1 MKLSL
6 RKQQALWGYIFYSP
20 WIVGVVLL
28 FAWPLLRSLLLS
40 FQKVT
45 NLANLEVEW
54 VGLENY
60 RSAITGDVEFLPAL
74 LQGVTNLAIQLP
86 LILVMSLSLALLMAR
101 VNRGQTLLRAVFF
114 LPVVIGS
121 ANVIKEMI
129 RAGADDA
136 IMASLTASLR
146 PLTGTLTTADPTQTQ
161 GLIGP
166 VQWVVERLTL
176 VTWHTGV
183 QILLFIG
190 GINSIPPSLYEA
202 AYVDGATGWE
212 AFWKITL
219 PMLSPVILVTAVYT
233 VVDSFTDPLN
243 PTVAYVTNTAFGNLL
258 RLEFGAALAWI
269 YFVVMFIAIVL
280 LVRGSRSFVFY
291 AGERQ

>member
-6 RKQQALWGYIFYSP
+6 RKQQALWGYIFYGP
-20 WIVGVVLL
+20 WLVGTIVL
-28 FAWPLLRSLLLS
+28 FAWPLFRSLLLT

-45 NLANLEVEW
+45 NLAGLEVEW

-60 RSAITGDVEFLPAL
+60 KSAITGDVEFLPAL
-74 LQGVTNLAIQLP
+74 LQSLTDLATQLP
-86 LILVMSLSLALLMAR
+86 LILVLSLALALLMAP
-101 VNRGQTLLRAVFF
+101 VKRGQMLLRAIFF

-121 ANVIKEMI
+121 ANVIKEMV
-129 RAGADDA
+129 RVGADDTMLSAASSTLKPLMSTMTAGADEA
-136 IMASLTASLR
+136 
-146 PLTGTLTTADPTQTQ
+146 TGGIVTP
-161 GLIGP
+161 I
-166 VQWVVERLTL
+166 QWIVERLTL

-219 PMLSPVILVTAVYT
+219 PMLSPVILVCAVYT

-243 PTVAYVTNTAFGNLL
+243 PTVAYIMNTAFGQLL
-258 RLEFGAALAWI
+258 RLEYGAALAWM
-269 YFVVMFIAIVL
+269 YFAVVFILIL
-280 LVRGSRSFVFY
+280 LLMRISRGLVFY
-291 AGERQ
+291 AGERK